1 MMKTKCFEAS
11 VNNKDFEFGGKKIKI
26 KSSSQIILANI
37 NQKVNKSK

>member
-26 KSSSQIILANI
+26 N
-37 NQKVNKSK
+37 NQAPNHPSKYKSK